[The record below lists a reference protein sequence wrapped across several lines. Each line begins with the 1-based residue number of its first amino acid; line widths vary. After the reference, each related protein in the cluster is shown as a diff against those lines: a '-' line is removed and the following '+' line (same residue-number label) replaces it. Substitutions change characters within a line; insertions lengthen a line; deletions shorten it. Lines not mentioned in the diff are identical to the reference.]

1 MRISVAFLEMEQAL
15 NIRDDPEETH
25 TQRRIKESQI
35 FVLTRRFRDTMNQ
48 YNQEAVSHRE
58 RCKKAIVRELEIGRS

>member
-1 MRISVAFLEMEQAL
+1 
-15 NIRDDPEETH
+15 
-25 TQRRIKESQI
+25 
-35 FVLTRRFRDTMNQ
+35 MNQ